1 MIDKNHSGV
10 IATKLNDN
18 MERIREGIGDKLG
31 VLLRGVAM
39 LISAFVVCYI
49 YEWRLASM
57 MLGVAPA
64 CVGCMSLMA
73 RQLTATTVKELGG
86 VEKAGSIAEESLMGV
101 RTVQVFN
108 GQEEMV
114 ERYRVPMEKINQA
127 LELANANRFLANLP
141 AGIDTHVGEKGSK
154 LSGGQ
159 KQRIAI
165 ARALV
170 RDPKILLP
178 DEATFALDSE
188 SERAVQEALDC
199 AREGRTCITI
209 AHRLSSI
216 QNSDVIVGF
225 DDQRRP
231 SQRSTVLAIPA
242 LAVNDPK
249 ISDIPANYVDDDE
262 DAPQLYTPSF
272 LEKILNYAL
281 CRGDI
286 ANQQL
291 EAQPVSIAG
300 LFRYGKKF
308 DYFLLFIGVICAII
322 SGVSQPI
329 LALVSGRVT
338 NALLIYAPTSK
349 EFRNKANENVYIFLG
364 IGIFVSAT
372 NFIQYMCFQHCCTRV
387 MAQMRHRFIYS
398 ILRQNAGWFDKNH
411 CGTITTKL
419 NDSMERIRE
428 GIGDKLGVLLRGFAM
443 LIAAIVVAYIYEWRL
458 ASMMLGV
465 APTCCICMSLL
476 ARQMTST
483 TIKELVNVGKAGSIA
498 EESLMGVR
506 TVQAFNGQEEMVGRY
521 EAELEKGRKYA
532 VWKGFWSGFFGG
544 MFFFWLFSFLGSG
557 LLYGA
562 YLLKVGI
569 IKTPGDVFICVMSM
583 LLGAYFLGLISPHMM
598 VLLNARVSAAT
609 IYQTIDRI
617 PKIDPYSK
625 AGKRPPNVTG
635 RVTFENVH
643 FRYPSRKEA
652 KILNGLNLVVEPGT
666 SVALVGHS
674 GCGKST
680 SVGLLTR
687 LYEPEGGNVMIDGTD
702 VRELNIEWLRNTVG
716 IVQQEPILFNDT
728 IHNNLLIGNP
738 SATRE
743 KMIEV
748 CKMANAHDFIE
759 KMPKGYDTLIGDGGV
774 QLSGGQKQRVA
785 IARTLIRDPKV
796 LLLDEATSALD
807 AQSESVVQSALN
819 NASKGRTTIMIAHR
833 LSTIREADKI
843 VFFEKGVIVES
854 GNHEELVHLG
864 GRYYDLVKAQQFKAD
879 PEATEEFEEEEID
892 LDETSHSSRRSSMVS
907 STRSGAEAFKRGN
920 SLNDSFAGSRHSA
933 RADAENDAFA
943 AREAEIMEHDGQI
956 TAGYLDIFKNAKGNY
971 FYMFLGV
978 VSALI
983 RGLELPA
990 LALLFGWVFEG
1001 FTFVPYGG
1009 RMMHR
1014 MVMAL
1019 IAFALVGFGVFLS
1032 QLASSIFFAIV
1043 SENLSMR
1050 FRVQSFQ
1057 NLLYQDASFF
1067 DNPAHAP
1074 GKLITRLASDAP
1086 NIKAVVD
1093 ARMLQVIYALSA
1105 IIANIVIAFVYC
1117 WQIGI
1122 LGTSL
1127 ILLLAA
1133 TMIGLAYKISVMNIQ
1148 QIKND
1153 EAGRIAI
1160 EIIENVK
1167 TIQLLTRCDMF
1178 FEHYQTAS
1186 KQQKRSE
1193 LKKGLIEA
1201 VNYSISQTFMYFM
1214 MCFCYAV
1221 GIRII
1226 YQGDKSSEVTFKAII
1241 AMMLGAV
1248 AVMNSAQYFP
1258 EFVKAKTAAGML
1270 FNIIYRKPRT
1280 GDLMEG
1286 SQADIRGNILF
1297 EDVKFSYPQRPK
1309 QPIMKGLQWTAL
1321 RGQTVALVGPSGS
1334 GKSTCIGM
1342 LERFYDVTGGVL
1354 RIDGQDIRQLS
1365 LHHLRTQMALVGQ
1378 EPRLFAGTIR
1388 ENVCLGL
1395 KDVPLE
1401 KINQALELAN
1411 ANRFLANLPAGIDTD
1426 VGEKGSQL
1434 SGGQKQR
1441 IAIARALV
1449 RDPKILLLDEAT
1461 SALDSE
1467 SERAVQEALDRA
1479 REGRTCVTI
1488 AHRLSSIQNSDLI
1501 VYIDRG
1507 RVQEAGNHSQLMH
1520 KKGKY
1525 YQLIKKQDLAV

>member
-1 MIDKNHSGV
+1 MAPKDDP
-10 IATKLNDN
+10 DN
-18 MERIREGIGDKLG
+18 R
-31 VLLRGVAM
+31 
-39 LISAFVVCYI
+39 
-49 YEWRLASM
+49 
-57 MLGVAPA
+57 
-64 CVGCMSLMA
+64 
-73 RQLTATTVKELGG
+73 
-86 VEKAGSIAEESLMGV
+86 
-101 RTVQVFN
+101 
-108 GQEEMV
+108 
-114 ERYRVPMEKINQA
+114 
-127 LELANANRFLANLP
+127 
-141 AGIDTHVGEKGSK
+141 
-154 LSGGQ
+154 
-159 KQRIAI
+159 
-165 ARALV
+165 
-170 RDPKILLP
+170 
-178 DEATFALDSE
+178 
-188 SERAVQEALDC
+188 
-199 AREGRTCITI
+199 
-209 AHRLSSI
+209 
-216 QNSDVIVGF
+216 GF

-249 ISDIPANYVDDDE
+249 VDPKIASDLPSNYIDDDE
-262 DAPQLYTPSF
+262 DAPKLYTPSF
-272 LEKILNYAL
+272 FEKVLNYAL

-291 EAQPVSIAG
+291 EAQPVSIPG

-308 DYFLLFIGVICAII
+308 DWLLLFIGTICAII

-338 NALLIYAPTSK
+338 NALLVYPPTSK
-349 EFRNKANENVYIFLG
+349 QFRNKANENVYIFLG
-364 IGIFVSAT
+364 IGIFISIT

-387 MAQMRHRFIYS
+387 MAQMRHRFVYS
-398 ILRQNAGWFDKNH
+398 VLRQNAGWFDKNH
-411 CGTITTKL
+411 SGTITTKL

-483 TIKELVNVGKAGSIA
+483 TIKELIGVGKAGSIA

-521 EAELEKGRKYA
+521 EAELEKGRKFA

-544 MFFFWLFSFLGSG
+544 LFFLCLFSFLGCG
-557 LLYGA
+557 MLYGA
-562 YLLKVGI
+562 YLLRVGI
-569 IKTPGDVFICVMSM
+569 ITTPGDVFIVVMSM

-609 IYQTIDRI
+609 IYQTIDRV

-625 AGKRPPNVTG
+625 AGKRLPNVIG
-635 RVTFENVH
+635 RVKFENVH
-643 FRYPSRKEA
+643 FRYPSRKDA
-652 KILNGLNLVVEPGT
+652 KILNGLNLTVEPGT

-687 LYEPEGGNVMIDGTD
+687 LYEPEAGNVTIDGTD
-702 VRELNIEWLRNTVG
+702 VRELNIDWLRNIVG

-728 IHNNLLIGNP
+728 IHNNLLIGSP
-738 SATRE
+738 GATRE

-785 IARTLIRDPKV
+785 IARTLIRDPKI

-819 NASKGRTTIMIAHR
+819 NAAKGRTTIMIAHR

-843 VFFEKGVIVES
+843 VFFEKGVIVEA

-864 GRYYDLVKAQQFKAD
+864 GRYFDLVKAQQFKAD
-879 PEATEEFEEEEID
+879 PEATEDFEEEEIS
-892 LDETSHSSRRSSMVS
+892 LDDTSRSSRRSSMTS
-907 STRSGAEAFKRGN
+907 ARSGSDAFQRGN
-920 SLNDSFAGSRHSA
+920 SLNDSFSGSKRSA

-943 AREAEIMEHDGQI
+943 AHEAEIMAHDGEI
-956 TAGYLDIFKNAKGNY
+956 TAGYLDIFRNAKGNY
-971 FYMFLGV
+971 LYMFFGTV
-978 VSALI
+978 FALI

-990 LALLFGWVFEG
+990 LALIFGWVFEG

-1014 MVMAL
+1014 MAMAV
-1019 IAFALVGFGVFLS
+1019 IAFASVGVGVWIS
-1032 QLASSIFFAIV
+1032 QVISSVLFAVV

-1050 FRVQSFQ
+1050 FRVQSFR
-1057 NLLYQDASFF
+1057 NLLYQDASYF

-1093 ARMLQVIYALSA
+1093 ARMLQVIYALAA
-1105 IIANIVIAFVYC
+1105 IIANIVIAFIYC

-1127 ILLLAA
+1127 IILLAFV
-1133 TMIGLAYKISVMNIQ
+1133 MIGLAYKISLMNIE

-1167 TIQLLTRCDMF
+1167 TIQLLTRSELF
-1178 FEHYQTAS
+1178 FDHYQTAS

-1193 LKKGLIEA
+1193 LKKGMIEA
-1201 VNYSISQTFMYFM
+1201 VNYSLSQSFMYFM
-1214 MCFCYAV
+1214 MCFTYAV

-1226 YQGDKSSEVTFKAII
+1226 YQGDKSPDDTFKGII

-1286 SQADIRGNILF
+1286 DRPEIRGNILF
-1297 EDVKFSYPQRPK
+1297 ENVKFSYPQRPL

-1334 GKSTCIGM
+1334 GKSTNIGM
-1342 LERFYDVTGGVL
+1342 LERFYDVTDGVL
-1354 RIDGQDIRQLS
+1354 RIDGQDIRNLS
-1365 LHHLRTQMALVGQ
+1365 LYHLRTQMALVGQ

-1426 VGEKGSQL
+1426 VGEKGGQL

-1479 REGRTCVTI
+1479 REGRTCITI

-1501 VYIDRG
+1501 VYIDKG
-1507 RVQEAGNHSQLMH
+1507 KVQEAGNHSQLMQ
-1520 KKGKY
+1520 KKGRY
-1525 YQLIKKQDLAV
+1525 YKLIKKQDLAV